1 MSFKIVYGKSGS
13 GKSTYC
19 YNDIKSKINSAE
31 KIFII
36 VPEQFSF
43 TAEKNLV
50 DLFENKSTIN
60 AEVLTLSRMAYRVI
74 SEVGNDNKISLSK
87 SSKSMIIYDILL
99 SEKENLKFL
108 GKTDKNLELLERTF
122 TELKKHNI
130 TAETLDSINIENEY
144 LKNKIT
150 DIKNIYEK
158 YTERISSEYID
169 ENDSLTILAEK
180 LDETDMFKNS
190 NIYID
195 EFIGF
200 TPQEYLVIEK
210 LMKRASM
217 LTVTVCTDGLNVDKP
232 KENDIFYFNKLT
244 AQKLIEIANLNNI
257 KIENEIYLK
266 ENLRTK
272 KEELKFIE
280 ENLYS
285 INSSVYE
292 KENEAVK
299 IFLSNNPYS
308 EMEYVAKNIV
318 KFVRE
323 KNYRYKEIGIITK
336 NIDSYSSNAKAIFEK
351 YDIPLF
357 IDEKKDLS
365 NNILVK
371 YIVALLD
378 VFAKNWSYES
388 MFNYIKTGLLNI
400 DKEYLFELEEY
411 CKKWGI
417 KGAKWYKADWTYEPI
432 NLSQQILNDIRLQII
447 NPLIKFKKSLS
458 TEKTGYEIT
467 KALYEFLV
475 ENKIT
480 ETISDKIE
488 KLDNVELQNEY
499 ATCYNTIINLFDEI
513 ASIFKDDV
521 MSFEKYMSLLLVGL
535 SESGIGKIPATQD
548 QVIMGDVDRSKSHA
562 LKLVFIVGVND
573 GSFPSVSKDEGF
585 LSDSDREILKE
596 QGLEMA
602 KTTMDMVYEEQFNI
616 YKTLTIPTEYL
627 YISYTSSDNSNKSLR
642 PSILI
647 KKIKK
652 IFPNILED
660 SDILEKE
667 YIMVNK
673 KSTLEDSL
681 NVYKNYLN
689 GEEISEEWKNVLA
702 YFNKIQDQ
710 RFIKS
715 IKGIKYTNLPEK
727 IKKENIEK
735 LYGKTITTSVSKLEQ
750 YRKCPFSFHLKYGLK
765 LQEKAEFSLD
775 SVDTGSFMHD
785 VIDRFFEKLDEM
797 QISVKNIEDD
807 TIKKVVG
814 NVIEE
819 ILGMSRYYK
828 LSSTPKFR
836 ILTARLKKVVIKSIE
851 FIVKSLQQSD
861 FEIFGHEVEF
871 NFKTKYKPIEIDL
884 DDGRKVEVIGKIDR
898 MDVGKI
904 DSKKYVRII
913 DYKSSIK
920 NIDFNQVMAGIQ
932 IQLITYLDATK
943 KIDDFSDAGILYFSL
958 IDTVIKAKKN
968 LSEEEI
974 ENEIK
979 KKFKMQGILVANV
992 NVVKAMDNKL
1002 DKGYSEIIPA
1012 YIDKEGNLSEKSSST
1027 IKEEDFTNLQKQ
1039 VKKIIK
1045 DISKEI
1051 LDGKID
1057 IKPYYY
1063 NKKTACDYCSYKT
1076 ICYFNTNIKGNE
1088 FNYINKFDKQ
1098 YMLNKIKE
1106 DLKKDETM

>member
-1 MSFKIVYGKSGS
+1 MSLKIVYGKSGS

-19 YNDIKSKINSAE
+19 YNDIKTKINSPE

-50 DLFENKSTIN
+50 NLFENKSTIN

-74 SEVGNDNKISLSK
+74 SEVGNDNKINLSK

-108 GKTDKNLELLERTF
+108 GKTDKNLELLSRTF

-130 TAETLDSINIENEY
+130 TAENLSDVNIENEY
-144 LKNKIT
+144 LKNKID

-158 YTERISSEYID
+158 YNERISSEYID
-169 ENDSLTILAEK
+169 ENDSLSILAEK
-180 LDETDMFKNS
+180 LDETDMFNNT

-210 LMKRASM
+210 LMQKVKS
-217 LTVTVCTDGLNVDKP
+217 LTITVCTDSLNADKP

-257 KIENEIYLK
+257 KIEDEVYLK
-266 ENLRTK
+266 ENLRTN
-272 KEELKFIE
+272 KEALKFLE
-280 ENLYS
+280 ENLYAA
-285 INSSVYE
+285 NQKVYE
-292 KENEAVK
+292 KQTDEVQ

-336 NIDSYSSNAKAIFEK
+336 NIDTYSSNAKAIFEK

-378 VFAKNWSYES
+378 IFAKNWSYES

-417 KGAKWYKADWTYEPI
+417 KGSKWYKCDWNYEPI
-432 NLSQQILNDIRLQII
+432 NLSQETLNDIRIKI
-447 NPLIKFKKSLS
+447 VNPLIKFKQSLNS
-458 TEKTGYEIT
+458 EKTGYEIT

-475 ENKIT
+475 ENNIT
-480 ETISDKIE
+480 EVISEKID
-488 KLDNVELQNEY
+488 KLDNIELKNEY

-513 ASIFKDDV
+513 ANIFKDDV
-521 MSFEKYMSLLLVGL
+521 MSFEKYMSILLVGL

-548 QVIMGDVDRSKSHA
+548 QVIMGDVDRSKSHE

-573 GSFPSVSKDEGF
+573 GNFPSVNKDEGF
-585 LSDSDREILKE
+585 LSDTDREVLKE

-627 YISYTSSDNSNKSLR
+627 YISYTSSDNGNKSLR

-652 IFPNILED
+652 LFPSIVEG

-689 GEEISEEWKNVLA
+689 GEEISEEWKRVLA
-702 YFNKIQDQ
+702 YFNKIQDEH
-710 RFIKS
+710 FVKS

-765 LQEKAEFSLD
+765 LQEKAELKLD
-775 SVDTGSFMHD
+775 SIDTGSFMHD
-785 VIDRFFEKLDEM
+785 VIDRFFEKIDEM
-797 QISVKNIEDD
+797 HIGVKEVDEE

-814 NVIEE
+814 IVIEE

-836 ILTARLKKVVIKSIE
+836 VLTARLKKVVIKSIE
-851 FIVKSLQQSD
+851 FIVKSLKQSD

-884 DDGRKVEVIGKIDR
+884 EDGRKVEVIGKIDR

-1002 DKGYSEIIPA
+1002 DKGYSDIIPA

-1027 IKEEDFTNLQKQ
+1027 IKEDDFTNLQKQ
-1039 VKKIIK
+1039 VKRIIK

-1063 NKKTACDYCSYKT
+1063 NKKTACDYCDYKT

-1098 YMLNKIKE
+1098 YVLNKIKE
-1106 DLKKDETM
+1106 DIKKDETM